1 MLLKFGIQHQ
11 LIKRMRSFD
20 FYKNFRIYQSD
31 ISALKGEIKIFHNGT
46 CDGNYAL
53 PNENVEIILSL
64 PREISAKDT
73 TVIFYDAYNCNA
85 GFKCSGKMINSDK
98 RFDYFNF
105 NIESM
110 RYATLYFFYFEINAE
125 SKIYGFKFKNSLVS
139 VSFSVPEEKNCFQI
153 TITDEIGNYKKIPG
167 IIYHIFVDRFRK
179 SKESHVR
186 EGGIL
191 IEDWYSNITEYPEY
205 PGAYLK
211 NNTFFGGNL
220 YGITEKLDYLA
231 SLGVS
236 IIYLSPIFES
246 PSNHKYDTSDY
257 EKIDEGFGGEVAFEE
272 LIKKAGDYNIKI
284 ILDGVFNHTGAD
296 SKYFNRYNN
305 YDTLGAF
312 QSKKSPYYSW
322 YRFTE
327 YPEKYVCWW
336 GIDILPR
343 IFYESSDAENYFVS
357 ENGIIDKWIKKGVFG
372 FRLDVAD
379 ELLDSFI
386 EKIRRKISK
395 TNEHA
400 LLYGEVWEDA
410 SNKVAYGVRKKYYLG
425 NELSGVMNYPLMRGI
440 IDYIRNKKSDRLD
453 YAINEIMLNMPK
465 RIRHNTMNI
474 LGSHDTARII
484 SALSEVNVSKKSN
497 DELSTFKMNYTDYLI
512 AKNRLISA
520 YTLITALPGIPT
532 VYYGDEAGLEGY
544 SDPFNRKAYPW
555 EREDCEILN
564 HYKRCGNLRIK
575 KDVFFDGDFH
585 VLHLDDDLFIFER
598 KDKNERFVIVYNNS
612 KENYKIEFFASATE
626 ILSNKT
632 SKEFLLFSEKSL
644 IFKAEMC
651 KIKIGCY
658 VL

>member
-1 MLLKFGIQHQ
+1 MNNFN
-11 LIKRMRSFD
+11 
-20 FYKNFRIYQSD
+20 FYKNFRIHQSD
-31 ISALKGEIKIFHNGT
+31 ISALKGEIKIFHNGI
-46 CDGNYAL
+46 CDGNYGL
-53 PNENVEIILSL
+53 VNKNVEIIASL
-64 PREISAKDT
+64 PRGISIKDIS
-73 TVIFYDAYNCNA
+73 VNFYDAYNHNDS
-85 GFKCSGKMINSDK
+85 FKSVGKRINSDMQ
-98 RFDYFNF
+98 FDYFEF
-105 NIESM
+105 KVERMGKS
-110 RYATLYFFYFEINAE
+110 TLYFFYFEINTGATV
-125 SKIYGFKFKNSLVS
+125 YGGKLKNSLVS
-139 VSFSVPEEKNCFQI
+139 FFFNVPEEKNCFQI
-153 TITDEIGNYKKIPG
+153 TVTNETREYEKIPG

-179 SKESHVR
+179 SKCSHVR
-186 EGGIL
+186 EGGVL
-191 IEDWYSNITEYPEY
+191 IENWYSDITEYPEY

-211 NNTFFGGNL
+211 NNTFFGGNI

-236 IIYLSPIFES
+236 IIYLSPVFES
-246 PSNHKYDTSDY
+246 PSNHKYDTADY
-257 EKIDEGFGGEVAFEE
+257 EKIDEGFGGEKAFEE

-343 IFYESSDAENYFVS
+343 IFYDDSDAESYFVS
-357 ENGIIDKWIKKGVFG
+357 ENGIIDKWMKKGLFG

-379 ELLDSFI
+379 ELSDLFI
-386 EKIRRKISK
+386 EKIRRKISE
-395 TNEHA
+395 TNENA

-440 IDYIRNKKSDRLD
+440 IDYIRNKNSDTLD
-453 YAINEIMLNMPK
+453 YALNEVMLNMPRK
-465 RIRHNTMNI
+465 IRFNTMNI

-484 SALSEVNVSKKSN
+484 SALSDIEVGEKSN
-497 DELSTFKMNYTDYLI
+497 KELSTFKMNETEYLR
-512 AKNRLISA
+512 AKNRLMSA
-520 YTLITALPGIPT
+520 YTIFTAVPGIPT
-532 VYYGDEAGLEGY
+532 VYYGDEAGVEGY
-544 SDPFNRKAYPW
+544 SDPFNRRTFPW
-555 EREDCEILN
+555 GREDCEILN
-564 HYKRCGNLRIK
+564 HYKKCGNLRIK
-575 KDVFFDGDFH
+575 NDIFYDGNFS

-598 KDKNERFVIVYNNS
+598 QKGSERFVAFYNNS
-612 KENYKIEFFASATE
+612 KENYKIEFSESVTE

-632 SKEFLLFSEKSL
+632 DKEFVIFSEKAF